1 MQGIFGNISVDKTKR
16 GQNFSNTFKI
26 YEFLS
31 DMTELIMEKS
41 HVSALNVVKYVK
53 ST

>member
-1 MQGIFGNISVDKTKR
+1 MTEFIENSHTNA
-16 GQNFSNTFKI
+16 QNFFNTFKI

-41 HVSALNVVKYVK
+41 HVSALNVEKYVK